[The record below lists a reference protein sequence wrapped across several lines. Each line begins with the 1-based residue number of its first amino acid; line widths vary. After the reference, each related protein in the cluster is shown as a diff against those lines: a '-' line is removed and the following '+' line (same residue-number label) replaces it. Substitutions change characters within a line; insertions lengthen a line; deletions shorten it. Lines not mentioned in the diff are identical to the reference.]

1 MKRPFPLRSLLAALL
16 ALCPMAQ
23 VGAAPRAASPP
34 ATATGTLLFPLE
46 IVKNRD
52 LDFGNIAAGATA
64 GTVVINPE
72 TDTISA
78 TGGALLLGGAPHA
91 AQFTGA
97 AKGNNV
103 VIIRI
108 PKQPVTLT
116 RVGGTQTMTANNFTL
131 QGLDKRAVAA
141 RVRSISR
148 LAQRSTLAPTRPRV
162 PTSGR
167 STSASNI
174 PDEQGKDSA
183 NRGC

>member
-1 MKRPFPLRSLLAALL
+1 MSRLLSPRLL
-16 ALCPMAQ
+16 ALTILLAPAAGQ
-23 VGAAPRAASPP
+23 TAPKAAPTP
-34 ATATGTLLFPLE
+34 AQATGTLLFPLE

-52 LDFGNIAAGATA
+52 LDFGNVGTTAAA

-72 TDTISA
+72 TDTISS
-78 TGGALLLGGAPHA
+78 TGGASLLGGTPHA

-116 RVGGTQTMTANNFTL
+116 RVGGTQTMIADNFTI

-141 RVRSISR
+141 RVAFDFKVGATLNVNANQAEGTYVGTFDVSI
-148 LAQRSTLAPTRPRV
+148 QYP
-162 PTSGR
+162 
-167 STSASNI
+167 
-174 PDEQGKDSA
+174 
-183 NRGC
+183 

>member
-1 MKRPFPLRSLLAALL
+1 MSRLLSPRLL
-16 ALCPMAQ
+16 ALTILLAPAAGQ
-23 VGAAPRAASPP
+23 TAPKAAPTP
-34 ATATGTLLFPLE
+34 AQATGTLLFPLE

-52 LDFGNIAAGATA
+52 LDFGNVGTTAAA

-72 TDTISA
+72 TDTISS
-78 TGGALLLGGAPHA
+78 TGGASLLGGTPHA

-116 RVGGTQTMTANNFTL
+116 RVGGTQTMIADNFTL

-141 RVRSISR
+141 RV
-148 LAQRSTLAPTRPRV
+148 AFDFKVGATLNV
-162 PTSGR
+162 
-167 STSASNI
+167 N
-174 PDEQGKDSA
+174 A
-183 NRGC
+183 NQAEGTYVGTFDVTVQYP

>member
-1 MKRPFPLRSLLAALL
+1 MKRPFPLRSLLAVSL

-23 VGAAPRAASPP
+23 LDAAPRAASPP

-141 RVRSISR
+141 RVAFDFKVGATLNVGANQAEGTYVGTFDVSI
-148 LAQRSTLAPTRPRV
+148 QYP
-162 PTSGR
+162 
-167 STSASNI
+167 
-174 PDEQGKDSA
+174 
-183 NRGC
+183 

>member
-1 MKRPFPLRSLLAALL
+1 MSRLFPLRLL
-16 ALCPMAQ
+16 ALSTLLAPAAGQ
-23 VGAAPRAASPP
+23 PAPIAAPTPAQ
-34 ATATGTLLFPLE
+34 ATATLLFPLE

-52 LDFGNIAAGATA
+52 LDFGNVGVAGTA
-64 GTVVINPE
+64 GTVVIDPE

-78 TGGALLLGGAPHA
+78 TGGVSLVGGTPHA

-116 RVGGTQTMTANNFTL
+116 RVGGTQTMIADNFTL

-141 RVRSISR
+141 RVAFDFRVGATLNVNANQAEGIYVGTFDVSI
-148 LAQRSTLAPTRPRV
+148 QYP
-162 PTSGR
+162 
-167 STSASNI
+167 
-174 PDEQGKDSA
+174 
-183 NRGC
+183 

>member
-1 MKRPFPLRSLLAALL
+1 MSRLLSPRLL
-16 ALCPMAQ
+16 ALTILLAPAAGQ
-23 VGAAPRAASPP
+23 TAPKAAPTP
-34 ATATGTLLFPLE
+34 AQATGTLLFPLE

-52 LDFGNIAAGATA
+52 LDFGNVGTTAAA

-72 TDTISA
+72 TDTISS
-78 TGGALLLGGAPHA
+78 TGGASLLGGTPHA

-116 RVGGTQTMTANNFTL
+116 RVGGTQTMIADNFTL

-141 RVRSISR
+141 RVAFDFKVGATLNVNANQAEGTYVGTFDVSI
-148 LAQRSTLAPTRPRV
+148 QYP
-162 PTSGR
+162 
-167 STSASNI
+167 
-174 PDEQGKDSA
+174 
-183 NRGC
+183 

>member
-1 MKRPFPLRSLLAALL
+1 MSRLLSPRLL
-16 ALCPMAQ
+16 ALTILLAPAAGQ
-23 VGAAPRAASPP
+23 TAPKAAPTP
-34 ATATGTLLFPLE
+34 AQATGTLLFPLE

-52 LDFGNIAAGATA
+52 LDFGNVGTTAAA

-72 TDTISA
+72 TDTISS
-78 TGGALLLGGAPHA
+78 TGGASLLGGTPHA

-116 RVGGTQTMTANNFTL
+116 RVGGTQTMIADNFPL

-141 RVRSISR
+141 RVAFDFKVGATLNVNANQAEGTYVGTFDVSI
-148 LAQRSTLAPTRPRV
+148 QYP
-162 PTSGR
+162 
-167 STSASNI
+167 
-174 PDEQGKDSA
+174 
-183 NRGC
+183 

>member
-1 MKRPFPLRSLLAALL
+1 MSRLLSPRLL
-16 ALCPMAQ
+16 ALTMLLAPAAGQ
-23 VGAAPRAASPP
+23 TAPRAAATP
-34 ATATGTLLFPLE
+34 AQATGTLLFPLE

-52 LDFGNIAAGATA
+52 LDFGNVGTTAAA

-72 TDTISA
+72 TDTISS
-78 TGGALLLGGAPHA
+78 TGGAVLLGGAPHA

-116 RVGGTQTMTANNFTL
+116 RVGGTQTMIADNFTL

-141 RVRSISR
+141 RVAFDFRVGATLNVNANQAEGTYVGTFDVSI
-148 LAQRSTLAPTRPRV
+148 QYP
-162 PTSGR
+162 
-167 STSASNI
+167 
-174 PDEQGKDSA
+174 
-183 NRGC
+183 

>member
-1 MKRPFPLRSLLAALL
+1 MYRFPTLRLL
-16 ALCPMAQ
+16 ALTTLLAPAAGQ
-23 VGAAPRAASPP
+23 AAPRAAATP
-34 ATATGTLLFPLE
+34 AQATGTLLFPLE

-52 LDFGNIAAGATA
+52 LDFGNVGTTAAA

-116 RVGGTQTMTANNFTL
+116 RVGGTQTMIADNFTL

-141 RVRSISR
+141 RVAFDFRVGATLNVNANQTEGTYVGTFDVSI
-148 LAQRSTLAPTRPRV
+148 QYP
-162 PTSGR
+162 
-167 STSASNI
+167 
-174 PDEQGKDSA
+174 
-183 NRGC
+183 

>member
-1 MKRPFPLRSLLAALL
+1 MSRFPPLRLLTLPILLAPAVGQ
-16 ALCPMAQ
+16 AAP
-23 VGAAPRAASPP
+23 VGAATKAQAS
-34 ATATGTLLFPLE
+34 GTLLFPLE

-52 LDFGNIAAGATA
+52 LDFGNIGTTATA
-64 GTVVINPE
+64 GTVVIDPE

-78 TGGALLLGGAPHA
+78 TGGASVLGGTPHA

-116 RVGGTQTMTANNFTL
+116 RVGGTQTMIASNFTL

-141 RVRSISR
+141 RVAFDFRVGATLNVAANQAEGTYVGTFDVSI
-148 LAQRSTLAPTRPRV
+148 QYP
-162 PTSGR
+162 
-167 STSASNI
+167 
-174 PDEQGKDSA
+174 
-183 NRGC
+183 